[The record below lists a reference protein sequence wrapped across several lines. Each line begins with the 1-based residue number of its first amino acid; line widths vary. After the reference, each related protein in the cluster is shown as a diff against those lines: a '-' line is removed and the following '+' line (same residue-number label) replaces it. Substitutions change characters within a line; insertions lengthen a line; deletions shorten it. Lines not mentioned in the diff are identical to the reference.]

1 MAVFRIIKKSLKSG
15 IVTGT
20 HPAVESRAQPLTNET
35 KKKAEPFRR
44 SLTIREVDTGSC
56 NACEMEMN
64 ALTNPVYDIERF
76 GIHIAASPR
85 HADALVVTGP
95 VTFNMERALK
105 DVYKQTPDPK
115 VVIALGD
122 CAINCGMFK
131 GSYAVTGPVERHIPV
146 DVRIAGCPPRPTDI
160 LAAFAE
166 LREHRV
172 SNRWRA
178 FLGQMLRTYILAAA
192 PVLKKLYGGIPI
204 IHLRDP
210 FRSERIVSY
219 WERRRHALDG
229 RDFLNGTASEDPEAH
244 KRCKRVDRHN

>member
-1 MAVFRIIKKSLKSG
+1 MRATIFEGEAPMFRILKKSLKTG
-15 IVTGT
+15 VVTGQYPEPAQSCASLTPAT
-20 HPAVESRAQPLTNET
+20 HE
-35 KKKAEPFRR
+35 KALPFTR
-44 SLTIREVDTGSC
+44 SLAIREVDTGSC

-64 ALTNPVYDIERF
+64 ALMNPVYDAERF

-122 CAINCGMFK
+122 CAMFK

-166 LREHRV
+166 LREHQV
-172 SNRWRA
+172 SNR
-178 FLGQMLRTYILAAA
+178 
-192 PVLKKLYGGIPI
+192 
-204 IHLRDP
+204 
-210 FRSERIVSY
+210 
-219 WERRRHALDG
+219 
-229 RDFLNGTASEDPEAH
+229 
-244 KRCKRVDRHN
+244 